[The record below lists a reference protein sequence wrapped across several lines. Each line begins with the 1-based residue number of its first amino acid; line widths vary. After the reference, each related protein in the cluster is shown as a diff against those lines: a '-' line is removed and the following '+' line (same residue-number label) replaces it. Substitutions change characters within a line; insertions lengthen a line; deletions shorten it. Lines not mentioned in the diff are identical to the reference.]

1 MEMNQ
6 DTLNALLDAFDA
18 SDWQEMVVTIGADRL
33 HVSRDALTMPS
44 EDPPAPSAP
53 PIPSPA
59 EAAAPASAPPTPPAA
74 RPVPPRPAS
83 EGQPPA
89 AAAGIPI
96 TAPSVGLFWRSPA
109 PGSPPFV
116 EVGDRVSD
124 GDTVGIV
131 EVMKLMNYVTATTS
145 GVVTAVPV
153 ANGETVEFGQALVVV
168 DPEG

>member
-6 DTLNALLDAFDA
+6 DTLKALFDAFDA
-18 SDWQEMVVTIGADRL
+18 SDWHEMIVTIGADRL
-33 HVSRDALTMPS
+33 HISRDALPAGAA
-44 EDPPAPSAP
+44 EVPAPPPA
-53 PIPSPA
+53 
-59 EAAAPASAPPTPPAA
+59 
-74 RPVPPRPAS
+74 
-83 EGQPPA
+83 PPA
-89 AAAGIPI
+89 AAPGSPAPSPEPAPAPAPESATDAGSDEDAVGTAI

-116 EVGDRVSD
+116 EVGGRVEE

-131 EVMKLMNYVTATTS
+131 EVMKLMNYVTATI
-145 GVVTAVPV
+145 GGLVTAIPV